1 MTSLIFG
8 YGMTGQSFDRY
19 LTKNG
24 VKFDIYDVKHVEHPN
39 AFSKLPSKEK
49 LQSYEMVYISP
60 GINILELY
68 FLFIIEIILYDELTE
83 RGRQYQG
90 K

>member
-24 VKFDIYDVKHVEHPN
+24 VKFDIYDVKHVDHPN

-60 GINILELY
+60 GINILGSDACCPHSSPKRALIGPKIRQ
-68 FLFIIEIILYDELTE
+68 LF
-83 RGRQYQG
+83 
-90 K
+90 